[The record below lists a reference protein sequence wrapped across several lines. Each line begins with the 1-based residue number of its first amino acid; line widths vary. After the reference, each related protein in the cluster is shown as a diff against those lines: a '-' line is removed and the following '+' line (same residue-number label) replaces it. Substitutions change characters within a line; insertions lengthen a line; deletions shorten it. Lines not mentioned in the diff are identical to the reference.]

1 VVSQADFLTIHVPL
15 KDTTR
20 YLIDGTVLER
30 MKSGAYLINIAR
42 GGIVEEGALSTY
54 LDSGRLAGVALD
66 VHEREG
72 EGIVPDLARHQNVVL
87 TPHIGA
93 MAAETQRAIGRRVL
107 KLIDGFATGAIEAA
121 IEDGELVV

>member
-1 VVSQADFLTIHVPL
+1 
-15 KDTTR
+15 
-20 YLIDGTVLER
+20 

-42 GGIVEEGALSTY
+42 GGIVEEEALSTC

-72 EGIVPDLARHQNVVL
+72 EGVVPDLAKHENVVL

-107 KLIDGFATGAIEAA
+107 KLIDGFATGSFDAA